1 MVLRYLMEE
10 REYNIQL
17 LALFIG
23 LEVAVD
29 LAIQQQEVMA
39 ELVVVVVVL

>member
-1 MVLRYLMEE
+1 MEE

-17 LALFIG
+17 LVLFIG
-23 LEVAVD
+23 LAVAVD